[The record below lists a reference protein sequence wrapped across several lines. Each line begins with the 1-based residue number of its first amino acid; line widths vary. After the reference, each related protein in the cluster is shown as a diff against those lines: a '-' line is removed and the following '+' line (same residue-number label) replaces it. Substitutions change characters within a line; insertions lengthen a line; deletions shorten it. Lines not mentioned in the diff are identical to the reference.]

1 MTTRVADPGW
11 LFRIHIFTHPGPQIP
26 DPKTTKE
33 RGEKLSISSQ
43 NMGFDPRS
51 GIRKKPIPDPGVKRA
66 LDPGSGSKILMTT
79 IHSRDMVALKIFLSS
94 ITNK

>member
-26 DPKTTKE
+26 DPKTTTE

-43 NMGFDPRS
+43 TKGLDPRS
-51 GIRKKPIPDPGVKRA
+51 GIRKKPIPDPGTRGKKGT
-66 LDPGSGSKILMTT
+66 GSEILMTT
-79 IHSRDMVALKIFLSS
+79 IHSRDMVALKIFLSN
-94 ITNK
+94 TNNNK